1 MLRRVLNGIAVAGLA
16 TALLAG
22 TAAIQTASADFASD
36 LNAALASG
44 NPNTFEGPVIG
55 LGKTNPDKGAQIG
68 KALGGVIDE
77 DQAASVAGAIAGGVK
92 NAQFSAALFQALA
105 EYYPAVRADIA
116 AAIIAADPT
125 SEAAVAAA
133 LEEVNTAAGAGLLS
147 NPGPG
152 AAPVN
157 VNNTVSDLQ
166 EAFIKTPGTTR
177 LGQTAGGQRFGRLGG
192 FTDGGPTTSPTNMID
207 RTITDTGLQTE

>member
-16 TALLAG
+16 TAMLAG
-22 TAAIQTASADFASD
+22 TAAMQTASADFASD
-36 LNAALASG
+36 LSGALGTG
-44 NPNTFEGPVIG
+44 NPNQFEPAVIA
-55 LGKTNPDKGAQIG
+55 LGKANPDKGTQIG
-68 KALGGVIDE
+68 KAIGAAIDE
-77 DQAASVAGAIAGGVK
+77 DQAADVAGAIAGGVK

-105 EYYPAVRADIA
+105 EYYPAARADIA
-116 AAIIAADPT
+116 AAVIAADPS

-157 VNNTVSDLQ
+157 VNNTVSTTQ
-166 EAFIKTPGTTR
+166 EAFIKTPGVTR
-177 LGQTAGGQRFGRLGG
+177 LGHVAGTFGLFAGPGG
-192 FTDGGPTTSPTNMID
+192 STTSPTD
-207 RTITDTGLQTE
+207 QESRGELD

>member
-1 MLRRVLNGIAVAGLA
+1 MLRKVLNGIAVAGLA

-22 TAAIQTASADFASD
+22 TAAMQTASADFASD
-36 LNAALASG
+36 LSAALASG
-44 NPNTFEGPVIG
+44 NPSTFEAPVIT
-55 LGKTNPDKGAQIG
+55 LAKANPDKGTQIG
-68 KALGGVIDE
+68 KAIGGVIDE
-77 DQAASVAGAIAGGVK
+77 DQAAAVAGDIAGGVK

-105 EYYPAVRADIA
+105 EYYPAARADIA
-116 AAIIAADPT
+116 AAVIAADPS

-157 VNNTVSDLQ
+157 VNNTVSNLQ
-166 EAFIKTPGTTR
+166 EAFIKDGITTR
-177 LGQTAGGQRFGRLGG
+177 LGHVAGGEIFGFARP
-192 FTDGGPTTSPTNMID
+192 GGPTTSPTNMD
-207 RTITDTGLQTE
+207 TIPRDQFE

>member
-16 TALLAG
+16 TAVLAG
-22 TAAIQTASADFASD
+22 TAAMQAAYADFASD
-36 LNAALASG
+36 LSGALASG
-44 NPNTFEGPVIG
+44 NPNQFEPAVIA
-55 LGKTNPDKGAQIG
+55 LGKANPDKGTQIG
-68 KALGGVIDE
+68 KAVGGVIDE
-77 DQAASVAGAIAGGVK
+77 DQAAAVAGAIAGGVK

-105 EYYPAVRADIA
+105 EYYPAARADIA
-116 AAIIAADPT
+116 AAVIAADPT

-157 VNNTVSDLQ
+157 VNSTISDLQ
-166 EAFIKTPGTTR
+166 EAFIKTPGVTR
-177 LGQTAGGQRFGRLGG
+177 LGHVAGEEIFGFAGPN
-192 FTDGGPTTSPTNMID
+192 GPTTSPT
-207 RTITDTGLQTE
+207 TILRDQLD

>member
-22 TAAIQTASADFASD
+22 TAAMQTASADFASD
-36 LNAALASG
+36 LSGALASG
-44 NPNTFEGPVIG
+44 NPNQFEPAVIA
-55 LGKTNPDKGAQIG
+55 LAKSNPDKGTQIG
-68 KALGGVIDE
+68 KAIGGVVDE
-77 DQAASVAGAIAGGVK
+77 DQAAGVAGAIAGGVK

-105 EYYPAVRADIA
+105 EYYPAARADIA
-116 AAIIAADPT
+116 AAVIAADPT

-157 VNNTVSDLQ
+157 VNSTVSDTQ
-166 EAFIKTPGTTR
+166 EAFIKTPGVTR
-177 LGQTAGGQRFGRLGG
+177 LGHVAGAELFAGP
-192 FTDGGPTTSPTNMID
+192 GGPTTSPTNQD
-207 RTITDTGLQTE
+207 SQTIPRDQLD

>member
-1 MLRRVLNGIAVAGLA
+1 MLRRVLNGIAVAGMA

-22 TAAIQTASADFASD
+22 TAAMQAAHADFASD
-36 LNAALASG
+36 LSGALGSG
-44 NPNTFEGPVIG
+44 NPNQFEPAVIA
-55 LGKTNPDKGAQIG
+55 LAKANPDKGAQIG
-68 KALGGVIDE
+68 KAIGSAIDE

-105 EYYPAVRADIA
+105 EYYPAARADIA
-116 AAIIAADPT
+116 AAVIAADPT

-157 VNNTVSDLQ
+157 VNNTVSATQ
-166 EAFIKTPGTTR
+166 EAFIKTPGVTR
-177 LGQTAGGQRFGRLGG
+177 LGHVAGSFVFG
-192 FTDGGPTTSPTNMID
+192 FAATGPTTSPTNQDNTD
-207 RTITDTGLQTE
+207 RGQLD

>member
-1 MLRRVLNGIAVAGLA
+1 MLRRVLNGVAVAGLA

-22 TAAIQTASADFASD
+22 TAAMQAAYADFASD

-44 NPNTFEGPVIG
+44 NPNQFEPAVIA
-55 LGKTNPDKGAQIG
+55 LAKANPDKGTQIG
-68 KALGGVIDE
+68 KAVGAAIDE
-77 DQAASVAGAIAGGVK
+77 DQAASIAGAIAGGVK

-105 EYYPAVRADIA
+105 EYYPAARADIA
-116 AAIIAADPT
+116 AAVIAADPT

-157 VNNTVSDLQ
+157 VNSTVSDTQ
-166 EAFIKTPGTTR
+166 EAFIKTPGITR
-177 LGQTAGGQRFGRLGG
+177 YGNVFGSFLRFGFVESGN
-192 FTDGGPTTSPTNMID
+192 TTSPTNQGPTPRGELD
-207 RTITDTGLQTE
+207 

>member
-1 MLRRVLNGIAVAGLA
+1 MLRRVLNGVAVAGLA
-16 TALLAG
+16 AALLAG
-22 TAAIQTASADFASD
+22 AAAVQTASADFASD

-44 NPNTFEGPVIG
+44 NPNQFEAAVVA
-55 LGKTNPDKGAQIG
+55 LGTANPDKGAQIG
-68 KALGGVIDE
+68 QALGGAIDE

-92 NAQFSAALFQALA
+92 NAQFSATMFQALA
-105 EYYPAVRADIA
+105 EYYPAARAEIA
-116 AAIIAADPT
+116 AAVIAADPT

-157 VNNTVSDLQ
+157 VNSTVSDLQ
-166 EAFIKTPGTTR
+166 EAFIKSPGTTR
-177 LGQTAGGQRFGRLGG
+177 LGTTADEEDEQ
-192 FTDGGPTTSPTNMID
+192 FTPFVAPPEPPLSPTD
-207 RTITDTGLQTE
+207 PETGEETLQ

>member
-1 MLRRVLNGIAVAGLA
+1 MLRRVLNGIAVAGMA

-44 NPNTFEGPVIG
+44 NPNQFAPAVVA
-55 LGKTNPDKGAQIG
+55 LAKANPDKGAQIG
-68 KALGGVIDE
+68 KAIGQAVDE
-77 DQAASVAGAIAGGVK
+77 DQAASAAGAIAGGVK

-116 AAIIAADPT
+116 AAVIAADPS

-157 VNNTVSDLQ
+157 VNSTVSDLQ
-166 EAFIKTPGTTR
+166 EAFIKTAGTTR
-177 LGQTAGGQRFGRLGG
+177 LGNVRGGELLFAGPGG
-192 FTDGGPTTSPTNMID
+192 GTTSPTNND
-207 RTITDTGLQTE
+207 YTPPPETPVRPALD